1 MSKLEGI
8 AAVVQNIAE
17 AIKSAF
23 SIDVEIIDDRLIRVA
38 ATGFAKNKVGD
49 VMSFG
54 VASREVL
61 RTGQAVILQS
71 NKHRICSMCPGR
83 GNCTY
88 YGGIVAP
95 IYLDNIPIGTINVV
109 SYDETK
115 MNEIIEIQTGLIEFL
130 SKMGDLISSKIKEQ
144 EFHVKQTEVI
154 GELQTIVNT
163 VPYGVLA
170 VGDRGNIKYYNNLA
184 LSMLKVGNRN
194 CLFNSSIYDLFS
206 NFPEDY
212 FLNENDVNQELV
224 LEQKGNSKLIV
235 SSIRKIDEYNNNF
248 IVAMHTILPSP
259 TSIGESGSPTR
270 IKDIIGNSELM
281 KEVKWLAYKFS
292 KSPSTI
298 LITGESGTGK
308 DLLAKAIHF
317 ESGNNTSPFVA
328 VNCSAIPEAL
338 IESELFG
345 YEKGA
350 FTGANNYGKIGKF
363 EQANNGTIFLDE
375 IGTMP
380 LFLQAKL
387 LRVLQTKEIDRV
399 GGTTSKKINV
409 RVIAATNENLEE
421 LILKGKFREDLYY
434 RLNVIPIHLP
444 PLRRRKE
451 DIIPITTFIINRFNQ
466 LLSKSVINLDNEVID
481 YFHSYHWKGNIR
493 ELENVMEYA
502 MNHVLPNEETIGM
515 ENLPTYILKEKDT
528 LQEAKYRAI
537 SSIAPSPVQIS
548 DIEQQLIKKLLQKY
562 GEDTKGKQ
570 KIAKDLGIGI
580 ATLYRKIKK
589 YNLVSQKDKFY
600 HNDNSQ

>member
-1 MSKLEGI
+1 MSKLQDI
-8 AAVVQNIAE
+8 ATVVQNIAE
-17 AIKSAF
+17 AIKAAF

-38 ATGFAKNKVGD
+38 ATGFAKNKIGD

-54 VASREVL
+54 TASREVL
-61 RTGQAVILQS
+61 KTGQAVILQS
-71 NKHRICSMCPGR
+71 NKHRICSICPGR

-88 YGGIVAP
+88 FGGIVAP
-95 IYLDNIPIGTINVV
+95 IYLDNKTIGTINVV
-109 SYDETK
+109 SYDEGK
-115 MNEIIEIQTGLIEFL
+115 MNEIIKIQDGLIEFL

-144 EFHVKQTEVI
+144 EFHEKQTEMI

-170 VGDRGNIKYYNNLA
+170 VSDKGNIKYFNNLA
-184 LSMLKVGNRN
+184 LSMLKIDRDASLLNT
-194 CLFNSSIYDLFS
+194 SIFDLFT
-206 NFPEDY
+206 NFPDSY
-212 FLNENDVNQELV
+212 FSFENDVNQELV
-224 LEQKGNSKLIV
+224 LEQQGHSKLIA
-235 SSIRKIDEYNNNF
+235 SSIRKINSYKSVNNSI
-248 IVAMHTILPSP
+248 IVAMHSILPS
-259 TSIGESGSPTR
+259 SSSMGEGESPTR
-270 IKDIIGNSELM
+270 LKDIVGNSELM

-292 KSPSTI
+292 ASPSTI

-317 ESGNNTSPFVA
+317 ESGYNNGPFVA
-328 VNCSAIPEAL
+328 VNCGAIPETL

-350 FTGANNYGKIGKF
+350 FTGASAYGKIGKF
-363 EQANNGTIFLDE
+363 EQAHNGTIFLDE

-380 LFLQAKL
+380 LYLQAKL
-387 LRVLQTKEIDRV
+387 LRVLQTKEVDRV
-399 GGTTSKKINV
+399 GGIAPKKINV

-421 LILKGKFREDLYY
+421 LIIKGKFREDLYY

-444 PLRRRKE
+444 PLRSRKV

-466 LLSKSVINLDNEVID
+466 LLSKSVIKLDTEVID
-481 YFHSYHWKGNIR
+481 YFYSYHWKGNIR

-502 MNHVLPNEETIGM
+502 MNHIMPNEETIGM
-515 ENLPTYILKEKDT
+515 DNLPSYIFRENEIIKEGN
-528 LQEAKYRAI
+528 
-537 SSIAPSPVQIS
+537 SSAVSSLASHSLQIS

-562 GEDTKGKQ
+562 GDDSSVKQ
-570 KIAKDLGIGI
+570 KIAEDLGISV

-589 YNLVSQKDKFY
+589 YKLHSFSK
-600 HNDNSQ
+600 